1 VRNLPLLILEISE
14 IAIHWRTCILQGGPL
29 RAKIILKCRGERFV
43 WDAPLFGSFASSIC
57 DERLMQRGLAH

>member
-1 VRNLPLLILEISE
+1 
-14 IAIHWRTCILQGGPL
+14 L

-57 DERLMQRGLAH
+57 DDCLMQRGLAH